1 MWECKKCRESVED
14 SFEVCWNC
22 GTSKAGVEDPSFR
35 SEVDARVVAEAAEGG
50 DHVIARGLV
59 EVFRLLAVIGGLW
72 GLVNIGLAVEAS
84 LAAQSA
90 RAIAVFAAV
99 IAAVATAVALVAF
112 PLGMA
117 EILRFCLLVEANT
130 RVASQSPA
138 REKEERGRK

>member
-1 MWECKKCRESVED
+1 VWECKKCRESVED

-90 RAIAVFAAV
+90 AVFAAV

>member
-90 RAIAVFAAV
+90 AVFAAV